1 MGVVSMPLLFCSPPQ
16 AETRGSLALRR
27 ASLRGD
33 SGCSGGVAGANRV
46 CRCRGWMLRVFLLV
60 VKVRLA
66 TTNSEEAIWDLIA
79 AVSELKKQIPV
90 QCVVVHEEER

>member
-1 MGVVSMPLLFCSPPQ
+1 
-16 AETRGSLALRR
+16 
-27 ASLRGD
+27 
-33 SGCSGGVAGANRV
+33 
-46 CRCRGWMLRVFLLV
+46 MLRVFLLV

-66 TTNSEEAIWDLIA
+66 TTNSEEAIWDLFA